1 MKRMFQIL
9 SFTSVLLFSVL
20 ANAAQDKP
28 NIFVIFTDDIGI
40 SNLSAYHN
48 GVMSSETPNID
59 SIAEKGML
67 LTDYYAQPSCTAG
80 RSAFLT
86 GQLPVRTGMHSVGL
100 PGGPVG
106 LNQDTPTL
114 PEMLRDLGYTTGQ
127 FGKNH
132 LGDRDEFLPTMHGF
146 DEYWGWLYHLNAMEY
161 TEDPDWPKDEDFQ
174 KFAPRNV
181 LHVTSDGKGNQ
192 TIKDD
197 GKLSIERMK
206 TLDDEVNKHTI
217 NFIERAVEAN
227 KPFFTWYCPSRGH
240 VWSHLSPK
248 YEKMLGTNGWG
259 LQEVVM
265 KDLDDHVG
273 EMLAKIEELGIADNT
288 IIVFTADNGPE
299 IMTWPDGGMTPFHGE
314 KGTTWEGGVRAPFL
328 IQWPNKIPADTVNNG
343 MFDGM
348 DLLPTLVQAAG
359 GPTDVK
365 EQLLKGY
372 KGHKAH
378 LDGYNQMEMLTKN
391 GESSR
396 KEIFYYERDKLQA
409 VRVGDWKAHFVVQNE
424 GWGGAKEELNAPLL
438 FNLRRDPYE
447 RAAEE
452 SGMYVKWMG
461 QKMWA
466 FGPAQAAVG
475 QHLATFKEWP
485 PVTSETPAEKV
496 GGVGN

>member
-1 MKRMFQIL
+1 MKIVYRTIIL
-9 SFTSVLLFSVL
+9 GMLAVLSCNVS
-20 ANAAQDKP
+20 AAKDKP

-48 GVMSSETPNID
+48 GVMSSHTPNID

-80 RSAFLT
+80 RSAFIT
-86 GQLPVRTGMHSVGL
+86 GQFPVRTGMHTVGL

-106 LNQDTPTL
+106 LNKDTPTL
-114 PEMLRDLGYTTGQ
+114 PEVLKTMGYMTGQ

-132 LGDRDEFLPTMHGF
+132 LGDRDEFLPTQHGF

-161 TEDPDWPKDEDFQ
+161 TEDPDWPKDKAFQ

-181 LHVTSDGKGNQ
+181 IYAESDGKGGQ

-197 GKLSIERMK
+197 GPLPIERMR
-206 TLDDEVNKHTI
+206 TLDDEVNKHAI
-217 NFIERAVEAN
+217 NFIERAVKAD

-240 VWSHLSPK
+240 VWTHLSPK
-248 YEKMLGTNGWG
+248 YEKMLGSNGWG

-288 IIVFTADNGPE
+288 IIIFTADNGPE

-328 IQWPNKIPADTVNNG
+328 IQWPNNIPAGKVNNG

-348 DLLPTLVQAAG
+348 DLLPTLVAAAG
-359 GPTDVK
+359 GPQDLK
-365 EQLLKGY
+365 QKMLKGY
-372 KGHKAH
+372 KGFKAH
-378 LDGYNQMEMLTKN
+378 LDGYNQLDMLTKDKPSN
-391 GESSR
+391 R
-396 KEIFYYERDKLQA
+396 KEIFYYERTKLQA
-409 VRVGDWKAHFVVQNE
+409 VRVGNWKAHFVVQNH
-424 GWGGAKEELNAPLL
+424 GWSGAKEELNAPLL
-438 FNLRRDPYE
+438 FNLRQDPYE

-452 SGMYVKWMG
+452 SGMYLKWMG

-466 FGPAQAAVG
+466 FGPAQEAVA
-475 QHLATFKEWP
+475 QHLATFKQWP
-485 PVTSETPAEKV
+485 AVTADSGPVNS

>member
-1 MKRMFQIL
+1 MHSIKG
-9 SFTSVLLFSVL
+9 LFSLVVIL
-20 ANAAQDKP
+20 LLSPALSAAQDKP
-28 NIFVIFTDDIGI
+28 NIIVIFTDDIGI

-48 GVMSSETPNID
+48 GVMSSDTPNID

-86 GQLPVRTGMHSVGL
+86 GQFPVRTGMHTVGL

-106 LNQDTPTL
+106 LHEETPTL
-114 PEMLRDLGYTTGQ
+114 PEVLKTLGYTTGQ

-161 TEDPDWPKDEDFQ
+161 TEDPDWPKDGSLDQ
-174 KFAPRNV
+174 FAPRNV
-181 LHVTSDGKGNQ
+181 IHSKSDGKDGQ
-192 TIKDD
+192 TIEDD
-197 GKLSIERMK
+197 GQLSIERMK

-217 NFIERAVEAN
+217 RFIENAVKNE

-240 VWSHLSPK
+240 VWTHLSPE
-248 YEKMLGTNGWG
+248 YEAMLGTNGWG

-273 EMLAKIEELGIADNT
+273 EILAKVEELGITDNT
-288 IIVFTADNGPE
+288 IIIFSADNGPE
-299 IMTWPDGGMTPFHGE
+299 IMTWPDGGMTPYHGE
-314 KGTTWEGGVRAPFL
+314 KGTTWEGGVRAPML
-328 IQWPNKIPADTVNNG
+328 IQWPGHIPAGTVNNG
-343 MFDGM
+343 IFDGM
-348 DLLPTLVQAAG
+348 DLLPTLVAAAG
-359 GPTDVK
+359 GPSDLK
-365 EQLLKGY
+365 EKMLQGY
-372 KGHKAH
+372 EGFKAH
-378 LDGYNQMEMLTKN
+378 LDGYNQLAMLTN
-391 GESSR
+391 NSESSR
-396 KEIFYYERDKLQA
+396 REIHYYEGTTLQA
-409 VRVGDWKAHFVVQNE
+409 IRVDDWKAHFVVQNH

-447 RAAEE
+447 RAAKE
-452 SGMYVKWMG
+452 SGMYLKWMG

-466 FGPAQAAVG
+466 FGPAQAAVTR
-475 QHLATFKEWP
+475 HLATFEDWP
-485 PVTSETPAEKV
+485 RMQSASKPKPT